1 MFDFNPLNL
10 SESFYTVDH
19 AILIDCLKHWVGIR
33 DIALCLLSYYI
44 SCRTFSVAASN
55 LSSSHQS

>member
-10 SESFYTVDH
+10 SEAFYTVDH

-33 DIALCLLSYYI
+33 DIALSYYI
-44 SCRTFSVAASN
+44 SYRTFSVAASN